1 MNQHRAA
8 MVKGGIQLASGVSM
22 HTRQRKKAGH
32 QKHKIHNKEIR
43 GLMRVRF
50 FLLLLFAE

>member
-8 MVKGGIQLASGVSM
+8 MVKGEIPLASGVST

-32 QKHKIHNKEIR
+32 QKHKIQNKEIR
-43 GLMRVRF
+43 GLMTVRF
-50 FLLLLFAE
+50 VVVC